1 MGRGTS
7 GVRSGRAV
15 PRTCGVTAPAG
26 AGRLMRIDVPACTM
40 SGGGFGPGAKT
51 VARIETA
58 DCGSAAKYSMDAR
71 RNYGGHN
78 DDPRMV
84 PN

>member
-1 MGRGTS
+1 M
-7 GVRSGRAV
+7 RSGRAV
-15 PRTCGVTAPAG
+15 PRTGGGTAPAG
-26 AGRLMRIDVPACTM
+26 AGRLMRIDLPACTM

-58 DCGSAAKYSMDAR
+58 DCWIAGSAAKYSMDAR